1 MHYLFSVIYYIH
13 EIEIP
18 FYLEQKNNK
27 LPLDL
32 TPLLP
37 YTSLMNETTITQP
50 TLPNNPVALAS
61 ALTGKTLVYNARKST
76 VTSDKLRVFKVE
88 KVDDVFTSNSTGQQC
103 VTLWAKDIDQGGCLV
118 PRTLHVVGIESV
130 S

>member
-1 MHYLFSVIYYIH
+1 MKLRFPSIWSK
-13 EIEIP
+13 
-18 FYLEQKNNK
+18 KNNK
-27 LPLDL
+27 LPIDL
-32 TPLLP
+32 TPLMP
-37 YTSLMNETTITQP
+37 YTAIMQNEIMSTP
-50 TLPNNPVALAS
+50 STLPSNPIALAS

-88 KVDDVFTSNSTGQQC
+88 KVDDVFTSNSSGQQC

>member
-1 MHYLFSVIYYIH
+1 MKLRFPSIWSK
-13 EIEIP
+13 
-18 FYLEQKNNK
+18 KNNK

-103 VTLWAKDIDQGGCLV
+103 VTLWAKDNDQGGCLV

>member
-1 MHYLFSVIYYIH
+1 MWSK
-13 EIEIP
+13 
-18 FYLEQKNNK
+18 KNNN

-32 TPLLP
+32 TPLLT
-37 YTSLMNETTITQP
+37 YSNIMNETTITHS
-50 TLPNNPVALAS
+50 TLPSNPIALAS

-76 VTSDKLRVFKVE
+76 VTSDKMRVFKVE
-88 KVDDVFTSNSTGQQC
+88 KVDDVFTSNSSGQQC